1 MKSVPVILLM
11 AAFVMAAAL
20 PFAQGLFNELGAE
33 SGFYGYKTDVS
44 VPALPGAEVP
54 DAGLNVVFFGYR
66 SCGTV
71 CPLQLLNLKALHEHW
86 QGSPVQ
92 FVFVTLDPE
101 NDSQQELDAV
111 MKALGSNFRAV
122 RPDDFRQ
129 AQALADEYGDFVAR
143 EAGAGDNQLINHS
156 ARLYVVAANNRRQL
170 LYASPALDLQRV
182 NADLSRLMEH
192 IGS

>member
-1 MKSVPVILLM
+1 LKSAPVVLLM
-11 AAFVMAAAL
+11 AAFAMAAAL
-20 PFAQGLFNELGAE
+20 PFAQGLLNELGGE

-66 SCGTV
+66 SCVTV
-71 CPLQLLNLKALHEHW
+71 CPLQLLNLKALHERW
-86 QGSPVQ
+86 QYSPVQ

-111 MKALGSNFRAV
+111 MKALGRNFRAV

-143 EAGAGDNQLINHS
+143 EAGAGDSQLINHG

-182 NADLSRLMEH
+182 NADLSRLMGR

>member
-1 MKSVPVILLM
+1 MKTVSAILLM
-11 AAFVMAAAL
+11 SAFVMAAAL
-20 PFAQGLFNELGAE
+20 PFAQGLLNELGGE

-71 CPLQLLNLKALHEHW
+71 CPLQLLNLKALHERW
-86 QGSPVQ
+86 QDSPVQ

-101 NDSQQELDAV
+101 NDSQRELNIV
-111 MKALGSNFRAV
+111 MEALGENFRAV
-122 RPDDFRQ
+122 RPENFRQ
-129 AQALADEYGDFVAR
+129 AQALSDEYGDFAAR
-143 EAGAGDNQLINHS
+143 EGGASSEINHG

-170 LYASPALDLQRV
+170 LYTTPELDLQRV
-182 NADLSRLMEH
+182 NADLARLMEQPE
-192 IGS
+192 G